1 MGVVQTDGDSMIL
14 LNKAVNEG
22 VVILIEFYADGLPY
36 AVTYKVERTEDS
48 VHLDC
53 IGTGDELNTY
63 WVDICTMRLPF
74 ITEVDVLIRS
84 EQDGKILDKSWL
96 GSVNLSISPRNYH
109 IDPELLT
116 II

>member
-22 VVILIEFYADGLPY
+22 VVILIEFYAEGLPY
-36 AVTYKVERTEDS
+36 AVTYKVERTQDI
-48 VHLDC
+48 VHLDS
-53 IGTGDELNTY
+53 IGVGDELNTY

-84 EQDGKILDKSWL
+84 EQEGKVLDKSWL
-96 GSVNLSISPRNYH
+96 GSVNLSISPRNTH
-109 IDPELLT
+109 INQELLT